1 MPGPVMEESDTTARL
16 LTRFSWALVMVAHA
30 DIWISRKSMVHQ
42 RAMAFRTLT
51 HSLITVSVMSRD
63 LGILLIFVTRA
74 RMFLAWRLMLPAL
87 SWKRSTRPVS
97 TFTMAVRSAS
107 RRVTHACSIITLSA
121 GDNSG
126 AILAASAWERALAI
140 SSKRKQGS
148 FFITLQR

>member
-1 MPGPVMEESDTTARL
+1 
-16 LTRFSWALVMVAHA
+16 
-30 DIWISRKSMVHQ
+30 MVHHM
-42 RAMAFRTLT
+42 AMALSTLT

-63 LGILLIFVTRA
+63 LGILLILVTRA
-74 RMFLAWRLMLPAL
+74 RMFLACRLTLLAF
-87 SWKRSTRPVS
+87 WVKRSTRPVS

-140 SSKRKQGS
+140 SSRRKQGS
-148 FFITLQR
+148 FFISVQR

>member
-1 MPGPVMEESDTTARL
+1 M
-16 LTRFSWALVMVAHA
+16 AL
-30 DIWISRKSMVHQ
+30 S
-42 RAMAFRTLT
+42 TLT

-63 LGILLIFVTRA
+63 LGILLILVTRA
-74 RMFLAWRLMLPAL
+74 RMFLAWRLTLPAL

-126 AILAASAWERALAI
+126 AILAASAWERALTI

-148 FFITLQR
+148 FFIRCKDSKTCNWGQTPFAHFLLLLQKELLWK